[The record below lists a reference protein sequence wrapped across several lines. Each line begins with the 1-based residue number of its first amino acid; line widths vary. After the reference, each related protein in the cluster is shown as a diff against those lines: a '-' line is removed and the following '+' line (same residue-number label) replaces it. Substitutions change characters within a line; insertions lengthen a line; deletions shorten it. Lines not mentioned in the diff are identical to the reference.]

1 MPLTLC
7 VLGSGSSGNCVY
19 VASETTRL
27 LVDAGLSGKATA
39 ERLDAIGVDPDSL
52 DAVCVTHEHADHRA
66 SLATL
71 QRRHAVKLYANSGT
85 VEGIRRTLTRE
96 VPWTVFHTGQPFAI
110 GDIRVDPFSVPHD
123 CSDPVGFSF
132 SAPDGAQVCVATDMG
147 VVTTSVRDRLGRCHA
162 AVLESNHDETMLND
176 SSRPWSLKK
185 RIAGR
190 LGHLSNTQAA
200 DTIVELAAGP
210 LQTVFLAHISR
221 DCNTGELAL
230 KTTLKRLAAAKIKHI
245 DVKLTSA
252 GSCAEL
258 ITVTGVGDVR

>member
-7 VLGSGSSGNCVY
+7 VLGSGSAGNCVY
-19 VASETTRL
+19 LASDSTRL

-39 ERLDAIGVDPDSL
+39 ERLASIGVEPDTLDAI
-52 DAVCVTHEHADHRA
+52 CVTHEHADHHA
-66 SLATL
+66 SLGTL
-71 QRRHAVKLYANSGT
+71 QRRHDLALYANSGT
-85 VEGIRRTLTRE
+85 VEGIRRSLKQE

-123 CSDPVGFSF
+123 CADPVGFSF
-132 SAPDGAQVCVATDMG
+132 TASDGTQVCIATDMG
-147 VVTTSVRDRLGRCHA
+147 VVTTAVRDRLGRCHA

-200 DTIVELAAGP
+200 DTVVDLAKGP

-221 DCNTGELAL
+221 DCNTAELAL
-230 KTTLKRLAAAKIKHI
+230 KTTLKRLAAAKITHLE
-245 DVKLTSA
+245 VKVTHASR
-252 GSCAEL
+252 CAEMV
-258 ITVTGVGDVR
+258 TVEGMGKG

>member
-19 VASETTRL
+19 LASETTRL
-27 LVDAGLSGKATA
+27 LVDAGLSGKATS
-39 ERLDAIGVDPDSL
+39 ERLASIGVDPDSI
-52 DAVCVTHEHADHRA
+52 DAVCVTHEHKDHHT
-66 SLATL
+66 SLGTL
-71 QRRHAVKLYANSGT
+71 HRRHGVKLYANSGT
-85 VEGIRRTLTRE
+85 VEGIRRSLSSE

-147 VVTTSVRDRLGRCHA
+147 LVTTSVKDRLGRCHA
-162 AVLESNHDETMLND
+162 AVLESNHDETMLTD

-190 LGHLSNTQAA
+190 LGHLSNVQAA
-200 DTIVELAAGP
+200 ETIVDLASGP
-210 LQTVFLAHISR
+210 LKTVFLAHISR
-221 DCNTGELAL
+221 DCNDHDLAL
-230 KTTLKRLAAAKIKHI
+230 QTTLKHLAAAKITHI
-245 DVKLTSA
+245 DVKLTRATACS
-252 GSCAEL
+252 EF
-258 ITVTGVGDVR
+258 ITVTP